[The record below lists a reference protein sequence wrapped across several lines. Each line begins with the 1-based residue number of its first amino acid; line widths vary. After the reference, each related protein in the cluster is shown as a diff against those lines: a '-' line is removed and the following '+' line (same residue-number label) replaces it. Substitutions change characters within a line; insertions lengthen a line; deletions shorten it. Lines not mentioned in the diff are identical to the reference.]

1 MAGKPKLPLWSIV
14 TPLLGWLGF
23 GVAMAVDGGWVEQA
37 LLIAA
42 LIGSVLAAVHHAEVI
57 AHRLG
62 EPFGTCVVALA
73 VTVIEVGLIV
83 SIMMAGGTG
92 ADALPR
98 DTVMAAIMI
107 VLNGVIGAC
116 LLIGGLRHG
125 EQAYVQTGVS
135 AALATLATM
144 SVITLVLPNFVTSAR
159 GPYYAPEQL
168 AFVGFVS
175 FVLYVTFILV
185 QTKRHSEYFVA
196 DEAMQEAA
204 EPENMPDLNDRSVI
218 LSSALMVVALIIV
231 VVLAKTL
238 APLMEASVKAIGAP
252 KALVGVIVA
261 GIVLMPEGMTAIRAA
276 IGNRL
281 QTSLNLA
288 LGSVLASI
296 GLTIPVVAAL
306 ALMLDWKLVLGI
318 SPTNTVLLL
327 LTLLVSTLS
336 LSTGRTTIMQGALH
350 LVLFGVFLFMLI
362 VP

>member
-1 MAGKPKLPLWSIV
+1 MRSKPKLPLWSIV
-14 TPLLGWLGF
+14 TPLAGWAAF
-23 GVAMAVDGGWVEQA
+23 GAAMATNAGWAEHAWLIVA
-37 LLIAA
+37 LL
-42 LIGSVLAAVHHAEVI
+42 GSVLAAVHHAEVI
-57 AHRLG
+57 AHRWG

-73 VTVIEVGLIV
+73 VTIIEVGLIV
-83 SIMMAGGTG
+83 SIMMAGGPG
-92 ADALPR
+92 AEALPR

-107 VLNGVIGAC
+107 VLNGIIGAC
-116 LLIGGLRHG
+116 LLVGGIRHG

-135 AALATLATM
+135 AALATVATM
-144 SVITLVLPNFVTSAR
+144 SVITLVLPNFVTSER

-168 AFVGFVS
+168 AFVGSVS
-175 FVLYVTFILV
+175 LILYCTFILV
-185 QTKRHSEYFVA
+185 QTKRHSDYFVP

-204 EPENMPDLNDRSVI
+204 EPENKPDLNERSVW
-218 LSSALMVVALIIV
+218 LSAALMVVALIIV

-238 APLMEASVKAIGAP
+238 APLLEAGVAASGAP
-252 KALVGVIVA
+252 KALVGVIIA
-261 GIVLMPEGMTAIRAA
+261 AIVLLPEGMTAIRAA

-296 GLTIPVVAAL
+296 GLTIPAVAAL
-306 ALMLDWKLVLGI
+306 ALILDWKLVLGI
-318 SPTNTVLLL
+318 SPANMILLL